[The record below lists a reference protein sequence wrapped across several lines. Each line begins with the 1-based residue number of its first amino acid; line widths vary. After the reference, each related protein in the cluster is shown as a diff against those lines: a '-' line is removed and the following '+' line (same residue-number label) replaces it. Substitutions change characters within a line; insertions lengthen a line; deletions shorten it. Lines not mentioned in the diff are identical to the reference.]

1 MADKKISALSTATT
15 PLAGTEVLPLV
26 QSNATVKVS
35 VADLTAGRAVSMAG
49 GTFTDTLTQGVAA
62 KGLNFSANTAQAGKT
77 SQLLNWYEEGT
88 YAPSMSPST
97 SGTITASG
105 AARYTRV
112 GRLVIVEGYIN
123 VSAVSSPTGDL
134 RLGNFPFLINGA
146 HPGSGSLQVYGF
158 ANTVAT
164 NGMYI
169 LAVPATTYVIIRG
182 FLNGAQV
189 VDLAPNAQNG
199 AGMQF
204 TIAYTV

>member
-1 MADKKISALSTATT
+1 MADKKISDLTAAST
-15 PLAGTEVLPLV
+15 PLAGTEVLPIV
-26 QSNATVKVS
+26 QSGSTVKVS
-35 VADLTAGRAVSMAG
+35 VANLTAGRAVSLAG

-62 KGLNFSANTAQAGKT
+62 KGFNFSANTAQAGKT

-88 YAPSMSPST
+88 YVPTVSPST

-105 AARYTRV
+105 AARYTRI
-112 GRLVIVEGYIN
+112 GRFVLVEGYIN
-123 VSAVSSPTGDL
+123 ISAVSSPVGDL
-134 RLGNFPFLINGA
+134 LLGNLPFLINGA
-146 HPGSGSLQVYGF
+146 HPGSGSLMVYGF

-204 TIAYTV
+204 TIAYSV